1 MYIVV
6 SMVRVCV
13 SLYLYMYM
21 YIHVHVQV
29 HTCIHA
35 MWLAVLQC
43 LRMCEPDGMPTFNNE
58 KLGNYRLPIIVYT
71 ESLLV

>member
-1 MYIVV
+1 MCTCTCTCI
-6 SMVRVCV
+6 
-13 SLYLYMYM
+13 YMYM
-21 YIHVHVQV
+21 YRYIHVHA
-29 HTCIHA
+29 I
-35 MWLAVLQC
+35 WLAVLQC

>member
-13 SLYLYMYM
+13 SVYLYMYM
-21 YIHVHVQV
+21 YIHV
-29 HTCIHA
+29 HA

-58 KLGNYRLPIIVYT
+58 TWQLQIAHHCVH
-71 ESLLV
+71 

>member
-6 SMVRVCV
+6 SMVRVCECV
-13 SLYLYMYM
+13 P
-21 YIHVHVQV
+21 VHV
-29 HTCIHA
+29 HA

-43 LRMCEPDGMPTFNNE
+43 LRMCEPDDMPTFNNE

>member
-13 SLYLYMYM
+13 SVYLYMYM
-21 YIHVHVQV
+21 YIHVH
-29 HTCIHA
+29 
-35 MWLAVLQC
+35 AVLQC
-43 LRMCEPDGMPTFNNE
+43 IRMCEPDDMPTFNNE

>member
-13 SLYLYMYM
+13 SVYLYMYMYM
-21 YIHVHVQV
+21 YIHV
-29 HTCIHA
+29 HA

-43 LRMCEPDGMPTFNNE
+43 LRMCDPDGMPTFNNE